1 KSFFARVTALLLIAT
16 ISTPELWATCGGGG
30 GGGMGGMSGG
40 GGMGMPT
47 EQVYNVPW
55 RLRTPEAPPVTAGL
69 VLYWFPSSAEEVK
82 RSSLRTSRTLSL
94 FASQCVSM
102 EIADTGSVP
111 GQKFAGNAKLPL
123 AVLATADGSEIGKAE
138 NKDGFLKVDQVEKL
152 VNEEMK
158 RRENELEQ
166 NLKAAKE

>member
-1 KSFFARVTALLLIAT
+1 MKPLLARTTALLLIAV

-40 GGMGMPT
+40 AGFPGAA

-94 FASQCVSM
+94 FATQCVSM
-102 EIADTGSVP
+102 EIADTTSVP
-111 GQKFAGNAKLPL
+111 GQKFAGGAKLPL
-123 AVLATADGSEIGKAE
+123 AVLATPDGTSLGKAE
-138 NKDGFLKVDQVEKL
+138 NKDGYLKVDQVEKM
-152 VNEEMK
+152 V
-158 RRENELEQ
+158 
-166 NLKAAKE
+166 

>member
-1 KSFFARVTALLLIAT
+1 MKPFLARITALLLIAT

-40 GGMGMPT
+40 AGMPGVG

-69 VLYWFPSSAEEVK
+69 VLYWFPSSADEVK

-94 FASQCVSM
+94 LASQCVSM
-102 EIADTGSVP
+102 EIADTSSVP
-111 GQKFAGNAKLPL
+111 GQKFAGGAKLPL
-123 AVLATADGSEIGKAE
+123 AVLATAEGSEIGKAE

-158 RRENELEQ
+158 RRENELD
-166 NLKAAKE
+166 KT